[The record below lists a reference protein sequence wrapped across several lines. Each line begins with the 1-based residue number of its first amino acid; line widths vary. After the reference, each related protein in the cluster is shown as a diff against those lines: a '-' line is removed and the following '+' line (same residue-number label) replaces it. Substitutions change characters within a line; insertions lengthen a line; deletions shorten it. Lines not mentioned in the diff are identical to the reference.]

1 MLYQQ
6 NQKIEVIVRKEDSG
20 GAAIAGANETPVE
33 ETAGGGGENT
43 FLAKI
48 TGTTSKR
55 KQYRV
60 LKTNATHAWAVVRQI
75 AGLEINYFI
84 GGIGYKNGDAALQDA
99 VQREYEIY
107 QDSTSVASS
116 IAMGALYG
124 SWGGPL
130 GAVLGATLN
139 GVSTAVSIGVK
150 YKAREREY
158 NVKMF
163 KEENG
168 IEYLR
173 ARASI
178 NLTTGR
184 LR

>member
-33 ETAGGGGENT
+33 EAVDKSSNK
-43 FLAKI
+43 FLSAI
-48 TGTTSKR
+48 MGTTSKKR
-55 KQYRV
+55 QYRIA
-60 LKTNATHAWAVVRQI
+60 KTNLTHGLAVGRQI
-75 AGLEINYFI
+75 LGIKLHYWL
-84 GGIGYKNGDAALQDA
+84 GGIGYENGDAALQDTT
-99 VQREYEIY
+99 QRRWEIFE
-107 QDSTSVASS
+107 DRASVASS

-124 SWGGPL
+124 SWGGPI
-130 GAVLGATLN
+130 GAVLGAALN
-139 GVSTAVSIGVK
+139 GLSTAISIDYK
-150 YKAREREY
+150 YKGRQREY
-158 NVKMF
+158 NVKLF

>member
-6 NQKIEVIVRKEDSG
+6 NQKIEVIVRKEDG
-20 GAAIAGANETPVE
+20 GGGTAIAGANETPVE
-33 ETAGGGGENT
+33 ENAGNSGNT

-60 LKTNATHAWAVVRQI
+60 LKTNATHAWAVARQI
-75 AGLEINYFI
+75 TGLVINYEL

-99 VQREYEIY
+99 AQRQYEIY
-107 QDSTSVASS
+107 QDSTSVASAV
-116 IAMGALYG
+116 AMGALYG

-139 GVSTAVSIGVK
+139 GISTAVSIGVK
-150 YKAREREY
+150 YKGREREY

-178 NLTTGR
+178 SLTTGR